1 MGKNPLVSIIVPVYG
16 TEAYLPACIDSIR
29 NQSYQNLQIILV
41 DDQSPDRCPEICD
54 SYAQKDPRIQV
65 IHQNN
70 TGVSGARN
78 TGLQQVTGEYVLFVD
93 SDDEL
98 FPNAVEI
105 LLRDAQ
111 GYGADIVSATKRIAG
126 DKESVRAAGE
136 DGRITESQDE
146 DSLLLSLGGDR
157 NTNSACAKL
166 FKTALI
172 RDIRF
177 VEGMNINE
185 DGFFMFQCYL
195 KKPVLVQ
202 HNIAVYQYNTRPGS
216 ASRSAFSE
224 KYLDML
230 YFCERKKELI
240 AEHCPQYTEQAH
252 NMEVRTNLQLLDVMC
267 RTTDKKYKSLE
278 KQCIQTV
285 RSLYRYHKP
294 ISKHHRMLAWITSCA
309 LFPVYKRLVR
319 FKHKRSLRCRR
330 NRHITR
336 P

>member
-1 MGKNPLVSIIVPVYG
+1 MGKNPSVSIIVPVYG

-65 IHQNN
+65 IHQKN

-78 TGLQQVTGEYVLFVD
+78 TGLQHVTGEYILFVD

-98 FPNAVEI
+98 YPHAVEM
-105 LLRDAQ
+105 LLEDALE
-111 GYGADIVSATKRIAG
+111 YGADIVSAINRIVS
-126 DKESVRAAGE
+126 DKESVCAAGE
-136 DGRITESQDE
+136 DGKNTVIQGE
-146 DSLLLSLGGDR
+146 DPFLLSLSGDP

-166 FKTALI
+166 FKATLI
-172 RDIRF
+172 RDVRF
-177 VEGMNINE
+177 VEGKNINE
-185 DGFFMFQCYL
+185 DGFFIFQCYL

-202 HNIAVYQYNTRPGS
+202 DNVAVYQYNSRPGS

-230 YFCERKKELI
+230 YFCERKKGLI
-240 AEHCPQYTEQAH
+240 AKHCPQYTEQAH
-252 NMEVRTNLQLLDVMC
+252 NMEVRTNLQLLDVLC
-267 RTTDKKYKSLE
+267 RTVDRKYKPLE
-278 KQCIQTV
+278 KQCVQTV

-294 ISKHHRMLAWITSCA
+294 INDHHKLLAKVVKYG
-309 LFPVYKRLVR
+309 LFPLYKWAVR
-319 FKHKRSLRCRR
+319 MKYYR
-330 NRHITR
+330 
-336 P
+336 